1 MNARSGKNKSRAAA
15 LKHKLGTGAGKY
27 KLRTGIYKLR
37 ARRGGLETQIPYL
50 LSLNYITRLFN

>member
-37 ARRGGLETQIPYL
+37 ARGQGQARGSGNKYL
-50 LSLNYITRLFN
+50 IYYP